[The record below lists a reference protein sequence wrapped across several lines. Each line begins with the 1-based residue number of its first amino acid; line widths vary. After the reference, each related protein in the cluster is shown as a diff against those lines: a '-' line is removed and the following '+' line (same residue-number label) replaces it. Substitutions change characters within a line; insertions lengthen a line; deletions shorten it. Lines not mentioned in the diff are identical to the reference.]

1 MKLVPIRPQPDL
13 FENAGPPAAV
23 PDDQKQR
30 LVLLIQ
36 ALLSEITSAPS
47 AALTKQESGDDK
59 DYA

>member
-1 MKLVPIRPQPDL
+1 MKPVLIRPQRDL
-13 FENAGPPAAV
+13 FENAGPPVAV

-36 ALLSEITSAPS
+36 ALLSEIASAPLRG
-47 AALTKQESGDDK
+47 LTKQENGDDE